1 MAHTTLLHYY
11 FTPFKLWNIKAEIL
25 FSPRNSFIQNS
36 RISMTEEYITNKLF
50 ILVTNILFSN
60 FSSFNKVRLDNTQS
74 YKNVQPRQMR
84 SRFLCIYNRRLQVYD
99 NNNTSEG
106 AGIQLNNIKPS
117 QGVQSQRLG

>member
-1 MAHTTLLHYY
+1 
-11 FTPFKLWNIKAEIL
+11 
-25 FSPRNSFIQNS
+25 
-36 RISMTEEYITNKLF
+36 MTEEYITNKLF